1 MRDRKVKSWLEYLV
15 KCPCFQNIKTRNK
28 TQDRLGERI
37 WHGRREAGSL
47 TQAYRFPI
55 KIKFSSI
62 VSWIVWLQLM
72 KFKLGSLI
80 SYLEERLFT
89 RLLKFAI
96 FSGPVRPNLGFSGS
110 VQYFQVKAHLPEI
123 NSPPISSTKTSS
135 PAVRCPS
142 SSVHLFPNQPDLVG

>member
-1 MRDRKVKSWLEYLV
+1 
-15 KCPCFQNIKTRNK
+15 
-28 TQDRLGERI
+28 
-37 WHGRREAGSL
+37 
-47 TQAYRFPI
+47 
-55 KIKFSSI
+55 
-62 VSWIVWLQLM
+62 M

-135 PAVRCPS
+135 PAVRSPS
-142 SSVHLFPNQPDLVG
+142 SSVHLFPNQPDLVGKSFCLNNLLISKTIYFCLLLVEINKFVRNLRRLSLMFCVLFPACNAKKSGLN